1 MASPRAGGMMASR
14 SSLNRRAL
22 GFVEAW
28 WLPAALV
35 AAWWFA
41 TAGSTNFYFPPLQ
54 RILEVLWRDL
64 SSGLLVGYLGVSLA
78 NMAAGLAI
86 AISLGIGLGLVIGE
100 YSAVRRAATPTMN
113 FLRAIPPAAIVPI
126 VIISMGIGPAPK
138 VFIIALTCFWP
149 VLLNTIDGVRGIQ
162 PQLLDTARAFRT
174 PRRLYF
180 SNVLLMAALPQ
191 IMAGVR
197 VAVAVSLVLMVISEF
212 FGASAGLGYYIN
224 DTKQR
229 FAMAETWAGT
239 LLVGILG
246 YVLSAAF
253 LRTERWLLGWYFRDA
268 EAAGVAAR

>member
-1 MASPRAGGMMASR
+1 MTSPTIRTRVLRFMES
-14 SSLNRRAL
+14 
-22 GFVEAW
+22 W
-28 WLPAALV
+28 WLPAAIV
-35 AAWWFA
+35 AAWWYA
-41 TAGSTNFYFPPLQ
+41 SAGSTNFYFPPLS
-54 RILEVLWRDL
+54 RILQVLWRDL
-64 SSGLLVGYLGVSLA
+64 TVGPLLPFMAASLS

-86 AISLGIGLGLVIGE
+86 AITLGIGFGLLIGE
-100 YSAVRRAATPTMN
+100 YAALRRAATPTMN

-126 VIISMGIGPAPK
+126 VIISMGIGSAPK
-138 VFIIALTCFWP
+138 IFIIALTCFWP

-180 SNVLLMAALPQ
+180 LNVLLMAALPQ

-212 FGASAGLGYYIN
+212 FGASTGLGYYIN
-224 DTKQR
+224 EAKQR

-246 YVLSAAF
+246 YVLSAIF
-253 LRTERWLLGWYFRDA
+253 LRVERLLLAWYFRDA
-268 EAAGVAAR
+268 EAAGTPAR

>member
-1 MASPRAGGMMASR
+1 MKGARNPFAARLIGLAQS
-14 SSLNRRAL
+14 
-22 GFVEAW
+22 W

-35 AAWWFA
+35 AAWWAA
-41 TAGSTNFYFPPLQ
+41 TAGSTNFYFPPLSK
-54 RILEVLWRDL
+54 ILAVLWRDL
-64 SSGLLVGYLGVSLA
+64 TAGPLLPYLATSLT
-78 NMAAGLAI
+78 NMAAGLGI
-86 AISLGIGLGLVIGE
+86 AIGLGIVLGLLIGE

-162 PQLLDTARAFRT
+162 PQLLDTARAFRI
-174 PRRLYF
+174 PRGLYF
-180 SNVLLMAALPQ
+180 RRVLLMAALPQ

-224 DTKQR
+224 EAKQR

-239 LLVGILG
+239 LLVGVLG
-246 YVLSAAF
+246 YVLSALF
-253 LRTERWLLGWYFRDA
+253 LRVERYLLAWYFQDA
-268 EAAGVAAR
+268 ASAGAVAK